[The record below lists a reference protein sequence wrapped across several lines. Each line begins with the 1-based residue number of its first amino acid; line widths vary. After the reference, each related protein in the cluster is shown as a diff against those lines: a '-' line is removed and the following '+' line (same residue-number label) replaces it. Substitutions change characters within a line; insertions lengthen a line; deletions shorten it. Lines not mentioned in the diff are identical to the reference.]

1 MFDIGFIEL
10 LVVAVIGLL
19 VLGPER
25 LPGAIRGVS
34 SALGKLRSGIND
46 VREQVEREL
55 GADEI
60 RQKLHNDK
68 IMAELAKM
76 EKLGQ
81 KKSLNELLNLA
92 EDGSPLPP
100 ESKLPKTSDPASPE
114 AAESPATVPAPETH
128 EQSREK
134 D

>member
-1 MFDIGFIEL
+1 MFDIGFTEL
-10 LVVAVIGLL
+10 LLVAVIALL

-25 LPGAIRGVS
+25 LPGAIRSVS
-34 SALGKLRSGIND
+34 MTLGRLRRGLSD
-46 VREQVEREL
+46 VRDQVEREL

-92 EDGSPLPP
+92 EDGKPLPP
-100 ESKLPKTSDPASPE
+100 ESKLPNATEPTTPETTPPTATAPA
-114 AAESPATVPAPETH
+114 AETH

>member
-1 MFDIGFIEL
+1 MFDIGFTEL
-10 LVVAVIGLL
+10 LLVAVIGLL

-25 LPGAIRGVS
+25 LPGAIRSVS
-34 SALGKLRSGIND
+34 MTLGRLRRGLSD
-46 VREQVEREL
+46 VRDQVEREL

-60 RQKLHNDK
+60 RQQLHNDK
-68 IMAELAKM
+68 VMAELTKM

-100 ESKLPKTSDPASPE
+100 ESKLPRPSQPSPPDTSS
-114 AAESPATVPAPETH
+114 SPATEPTAETH